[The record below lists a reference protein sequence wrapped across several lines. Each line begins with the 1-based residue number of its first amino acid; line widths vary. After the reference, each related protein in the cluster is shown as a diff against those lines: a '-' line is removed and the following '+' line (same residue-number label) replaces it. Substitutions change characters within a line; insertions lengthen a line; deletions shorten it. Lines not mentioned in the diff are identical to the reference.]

1 MRANF
6 VYRST
11 FAIFCQKQKIASL
24 GYKNMRAN
32 FVYRSTFAI
41 FAKISSTL
49 YEVTDTDWLCL
60 YEKKF

>member
-24 GYKNMRAN
+24 GYKNLRAY

-41 FAKISSTL
+41 FAKKL
-49 YEVTDTDWLCL
+49 
-60 YEKKF
+60 